1 MLLHLQVNLYLRK
14 HSHFFCLAGK
24 EESFFRIICLG
35 EFIAAVDRVSEKG
48 IIFYIMHLKCVDEC
62 AIISSV

>member
-14 HSHFFCLAGK
+14 HSHFFALQASRK
-24 EESFFRIICLG
+24 AFLPVPYG